1 MIEKFRQSRNY
12 RILDETLSA
21 MTHGFGVALSIAG
34 LVLIILRGVEV
45 GGAMRITAFSIY
57 GSILVLFYLASTLFH
72 SLVFTKAKKVFQIFD
87 HSAIYLLIAGTYLPY
102 CLVTIGGILGWTTL
116 IIIWAMAIAGIIYK
130 SLYGNQYPIGSTII
144 YVIMGWM
151 CLIDI
156 WPLWNNLSHLSFWLL
171 VLGGIAFTSGAVIYS
186 FKKILFGHVIWHLF
200 VMLGTVLMYFS
211 IYLSV

>member
-12 RILDETLSA
+12 KILDEILSA

-34 LVLIILRGVEV
+34 LVLIILRGVQV

-102 CLVTIGGILGWTTL
+102 CLVTIGGVLGWITL
-116 IIIWAMAIAGIIYK
+116 IIIWAMAIAGILYK
-130 SLYGNQYPIGSTII
+130 SLYGNRYPIGSTII
-144 YVIMGWM
+144 YIIMGWM

-171 VLGGIAFTSGAVIYS
+171 VLGGLAFTLGAVIYS
-186 FKKILFGHVIWHLF
+186 FKQILFGHVIWHIF

>member
-12 RILDETLSA
+12 QILDEILSA

-34 LVLIILRGVEV
+34 LVLIILRGVQV

-102 CLVTIGGILGWTTL
+102 CLVTIGGVLGWTTL
-116 IIIWAMAIAGIIYK
+116 IIIWAMAIAGILYK
-130 SLYGNQYPIGSTII
+130 SLYGNRYPIGSTII
-144 YVIMGWM
+144 YIIMGWM

-171 VLGGIAFTSGAVIYS
+171 VLGGVAFTLGAVIYS
-186 FKKILFGHVIWHLF
+186 FKQILFGHVIWHIF

>member
-12 RILDETLSA
+12 QILDEILSA

-34 LVLIILRGVEV
+34 LVLIILRGVQV

-102 CLVTIGGILGWTTL
+102 CLVTIGGVLGWTTL
-116 IIIWAMAIAGIIYK
+116 IIIWAMAIAGILYK

-144 YVIMGWM
+144 YIIMGWM

-171 VLGGIAFTSGAVIYS
+171 VIGGISFTLGAVIYS
-186 FKKILFGHVIWHLF
+186 FKQILFGHVIWHLF

>member
-34 LVLIILRGVEV
+34 LVLIILRGVGV

-87 HSAIYLLIAGTYLPY
+87 HSAIYLLIAWPYLPY
-102 CLVTIGGILGWTTL
+102 CLFTIG
-116 IIIWAMAIAGIIYK
+116 
-130 SLYGNQYPIGSTII
+130 
-144 YVIMGWM
+144 
-151 CLIDI
+151 
-156 WPLWNNLSHLSFWLL
+156 
-171 VLGGIAFTSGAVIYS
+171 
-186 FKKILFGHVIWHLF
+186 
-200 VMLGTVLMYFS
+200 
-211 IYLSV
+211 

>member
-12 RILDETLSA
+12 RILDEILSA

-116 IIIWAMAIAGIIYK
+116 IIIWATAIAGIIYK

-171 VLGGIAFTSGAVIYS
+171 VLGGIAFTLGAVIYS

>member
-12 RILDETLSA
+12 KILNEVLSA

-34 LVLIILRGVEV
+34 LVLIILRGVQV

-72 SLVFTKAKKVFQIFD
+72 SLFFTKAEKVFQIFD

-102 CLVTIGGILGWTTL
+102 CLVTIGGVLGWTTL
-116 IIIWAMAIAGIIYK
+116 IIIWAMAIAGILYK

-144 YVIMGWM
+144 YVVMGWM

-156 WPLWNNLSHLSFWLL
+156 WPLWNGLSHESFFLL
-171 VLGGIAFTSGAVIYS
+171 LAGGIAFTLGAVIYS

>member
-12 RILDETLSA
+12 RILDEILSA

-171 VLGGIAFTSGAVIYS
+171 VLGGIAFTLGAVIYS